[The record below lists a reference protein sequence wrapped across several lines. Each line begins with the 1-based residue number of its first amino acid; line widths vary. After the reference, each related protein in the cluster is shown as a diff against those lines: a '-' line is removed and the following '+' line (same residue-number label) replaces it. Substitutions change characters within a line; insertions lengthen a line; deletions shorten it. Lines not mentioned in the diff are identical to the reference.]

1 MPIFVIHHHLAR
13 KEHWDLRLE
22 INNLLKSWALPKEP
36 PTEKGIKRLA
46 IQVEDHSLDYANFEG
61 EIPKGF
67 YGAGKVEI
75 WDKGEYEIIK
85 LDENE
90 IVFNLKGKKIK
101 GEYVLIKMKKSKLS
115 KDENSW
121 LLFKK

>member
-22 INNLLKSWALPKEP
+22 FDNVLKSWALPKEP

-46 IQVEDHSLDYANFEG
+46 IQVEDHPLDYANFEG

-75 WDKGEYEIIK
+75 WDKGDYEIIK
-85 LDENE
+85 FGEDE
-90 IVFNLKGKKIK
+90 IIFNLNGKKLK
-101 GEYVLIKMKKSKLS
+101 GEYILLKMKSNKFGKE
-115 KDENSW
+115 KNAW
-121 LLFKK
+121 LFFKR

>member
-22 INNLLKSWALPKEP
+22 FDNVLKSWALPKEP

-46 IQVEDHSLDYANFEG
+46 IQVEDHPLDYANFEG

-75 WDKGEYEIIK
+75 WDKGDYEIIK
-85 LDENE
+85 FGEDE
-90 IVFNLKGKKIK
+90 IIFNLSGKKLK
-101 GEYVLIKMKKSKLS
+101 GEYILLKMKSNKFGKE
-115 KDENSW
+115 KNAW
-121 LLFKK
+121 LFFKR

>member
-22 INNLLKSWALPKEP
+22 VDNVLKSWALPKEP
-36 PTEKGIKRLA
+36 PKEKGIKRLA
-46 IQVEDHSLDYANFEG
+46 IQVEDHPLDYANFEG

-75 WDKGEYEIIK
+75 WDKGYYEIIK
-85 LDENE
+85 FGEDE
-90 IVFNLKGKKIK
+90 IIFNLNGKKVK
-101 GEYVLIKMKKSKLS
+101 GEYILLKMKSNKFGKE
-115 KDENSW
+115 KNAW
-121 LLFKK
+121 LFFKR